1 MTVQPKATISIAA
14 AALPKVAWGEGL
26 SVYDTNG
33 KRYIDG
39 SGGPAVYC
47 LGHGNREVNA
57 AIAAQL
63 DRIAHGYRY
72 TFTSDPLEELTA
84 LVAGACGGG
93 LTRMVFVSGGSE
105 AVESALKIALQYH
118 AARGDMTRR
127 RFISR
132 ERSWHGNTL
141 GALSISGFRERRAPY
156 EGALI
161 EGGALISPANAYRPP
176 EGVAPEALPAWYAA
190 EFEETILRIGPESVA
205 AFVFEPVVGAAGGVV
220 PAPPGYAAAMRA
232 VCDRYGVLMIA
243 DEVMCGAGRCGTWRA
258 LAHDGV
264 EPDIMTVAKGLGGG
278 FLPLGATVYHQRV
291 AEPIDRVY
299 GGVLTGH
306 TFTGHTAACAAGVAV
321 QTIMR
326 RERLVERVHELG
338 PVFMNLLRRE
348 LDGIEAVGDLRGR
361 GFFVGVELVAD
372 RALKT
377 PFDPAEKLYIRIRN
391 AAFERGLICYPSG
404 GNVDGTAGDTVIL
417 APPYIATEAELEEI
431 AVLFGLS
438 LRSALAE
445 IGAG

>member
-161 EGGALISPANAYRPP
+161 EGGALISPANC
-176 EGVAPEALPAWYAA
+176 
-190 EFEETILRIGPESVA
+190 S
-205 AFVFEPVVGAAGGVV
+205 
-220 PAPPGYAAAMRA
+220 
-232 VCDRYGVLMIA
+232 
-243 DEVMCGAGRCGTWRA
+243 
-258 LAHDGV
+258 
-264 EPDIMTVAKGLGGG
+264 
-278 FLPLGATVYHQRV
+278 
-291 AEPIDRVY
+291 
-299 GGVLTGH
+299 
-306 TFTGHTAACAAGVAV
+306 
-321 QTIMR
+321 
-326 RERLVERVHELG
+326 RL
-338 PVFMNLLRRE
+338 
-348 LDGIEAVGDLRGR
+348 
-361 GFFVGVELVAD
+361 
-372 RALKT
+372 
-377 PFDPAEKLYIRIRN
+377 
-391 AAFERGLICYPSG
+391 
-404 GNVDGTAGDTVIL
+404 
-417 APPYIATEAELEEI
+417 
-431 AVLFGLS
+431 
-438 LRSALAE
+438 
-445 IGAG
+445 